1 MKKIKSHII
10 STIIIVVLVL
20 GVSLIT
26 YRCYS
31 YWGIKKLYPSDTIN
45 INFFRLKIYR
55 EIAVWILTILPITYL
70 FHVVTDNYKKWQTY
84 LLLAINVIVFVIGLF
99 SLYIL
104 CERVKVKVFFIT
116 FIVYCFMAV
125 ICSVAN
131 LIYNKKNNIT
141 NIE

>member
-10 STIIIVVLVL
+10 STIIIVILVL
-20 GVSLIT
+20 GVSLII
-26 YRCYS
+26 YRYYS
-31 YWGIKKLYPSDTIN
+31 YWGIKKLYPSDTVN

-55 EIAVWILTILPITYL
+55 EIAMWILTILPITYL
-70 FHVVTDNYKKWQTY
+70 FHVVIDNYKKWQTY
-84 LLLAINVIVFVIGLF
+84 LLLAINVIVFVIGMF
-99 SLYIL
+99 SLYVL

>member
-104 CERVKVKVFFIT
+104 CEHVKVKVFFIT

>member
-70 FHVVTDNYKKWQTY
+70 FNVVTDNYKKWQTY